1 MPRYLYLLRHAESAS
16 KQLHENDKDRELSS
30 RGIKEALM
38 IGTYLFKQNTPLNI
52 IMSSTA
58 ARALTTANLV
68 ADALKID
75 TEKISAQ
82 EELYDASPRTFL
94 QFVSQ
99 LDDDYQHVMCVAHNP
114 TISYL
119 AELFTK
125 SEIGEMAP
133 GGLCIISFDIK
144 SWKEVSQGN
153 GELVQYIFPD
163 MLVV

>member
-1 MPRYLYLLRHAESAS
+1 MPRYLYLLRHAESAE
-16 KQLHENDKDRELSS
+16 KQLHENDKDRALSS

-38 IGTYLFKQNTPLNI
+38 MGAYLFKQNTPLNI

-68 ADALKID
+68 ADALRID
-75 TEKISAQ
+75 SDKISPQ
-82 EELYDASPRTFL
+82 EDLYEASPRTFL

-99 LDDDYQHVMCVAHNP
+99 LENDYQHVMCVAHNP

-125 SEIGEMAP
+125 SEIGDMVP
-133 GGLCIISFDIK
+133 GGLSIISFDIQK
-144 SWKEVSQGN
+144 WADVSQGN
-153 GELVQYIFPD
+153 GELVRYVFPE
-163 MLVV
+163 MLVE

>member
-1 MPRYLYLLRHAESAS
+1 MPRYLYLLRHAESTE
-16 KQLHENDKDRELSS
+16 KQLHENDKDRTLSS

-75 TEKISAQ
+75 SEKISLQ
-82 EELYDASPRTFL
+82 EDLYDASTRTFL
-94 QFVSQ
+94 QFISQ
-99 LDDDYQHVMCVAHNP
+99 LEDDYQHVMCVAHNP
-114 TISYL
+114 AISYL

-125 SEIGEMAP
+125 AEIGDMVP
-133 GGLCIISFDIK
+133 GGLSIISFDIK
-144 SWKEVSQGN
+144 RWEEVSQGN
-153 GELVQYIFPD
+153 GELIRYVFPD
-163 MLVV
+163 MLVE

>member
-1 MPRYLYLLRHAESAS
+1 MPRYLYLLRHAESAQ

-58 ARALTTANLV
+58 ARALKTANLV

-75 TEKISAQ
+75 SAKISPQ
-82 EELYDASPRTFL
+82 EDLYEASPRTFL
-94 QFVSQ
+94 HFVSQ
-99 LDDDYQHVMCVAHNP
+99 LDDEYQHVMCVGHNP

-119 AELFTK
+119 AEHFTK
-125 SEIGEMAP
+125 AEIGDMAP
-133 GGLCIISFDIK
+133 GGLSSISFNIK
-144 SWKEVSQGN
+144 SWNEVSEGN
-153 GELVQYIFPD
+153 GELERYVFPD
-163 MLVV
+163 MLVE

>member
-16 KQLHENDKDRELSS
+16 KQLNENDKDRPLSS

-38 IGTYLFKQNTPLNI
+38 IGTYLFKQNTSLNI

-75 TEKISAQ
+75 TDKISPQ
-82 EELYDASPRTFL
+82 EDLYEASPRTLL
-94 QFVSQ
+94 QFISQ
-99 LDDDYQHVMCVAHNP
+99 LDDDHQHVMCVAHNP
-114 TISYL
+114 SISYL

-133 GGLCIISFDIK
+133 GGLSIIAFEIS

-153 GELVQYIFPD
+153 GELVRYVFPE
-163 MLVV
+163 MLVE

>member
-1 MPRYLYLLRHAESAS
+1 MPRYLYLLRHAESAE
-16 KQLHENDKDRELSS
+16 KQLHENDKDRTLSS

-75 TEKISAQ
+75 SDKISLQ
-82 EELYDASPRTFL
+82 EDLYDASPRTFL
-94 QFVSQ
+94 QFISQ

-114 TISYL
+114 AISHL
-119 AELFTK
+119 AEFFTK
-125 SEIGEMAP
+125 SEIGDMVP
-133 GGLCIISFDIK
+133 GGLSIIRFDINK
-144 SWKEVSQGN
+144 WNEVSQGN
-153 GELVQYIFPD
+153 GELVRYVFPE
-163 MLVV
+163 MLVE